1 MRRTTR
7 KSKTAREAVL
17 DELTQLIEGRH
28 PHCQTITAR
37 FLRDPEFQQ
46 ASELLAKAIE
56 EEQRCRRST
65 VINLPPAWLLPV

>member
-1 MRRTTR
+1 MRASTIRIRR
-7 KSKTAREAVL
+7 KAVL

-28 PHCQTITAR
+28 PHCQTIIAR

-56 EEQRCRRST
+56 EEQRCRRSAA
-65 VINLPPAWLLPV
+65 INLPPVWLLPV

>member
-1 MRRTTR
+1 MRTPTIRTR
-7 KSKTAREAVL
+7 REAVL

-28 PHCQTITAR
+28 PRCQTIIAR

-56 EEQRCRRST
+56 EEQRRRRSA
-65 VINLPPAWLLPV
+65 VINIPPGWLLPA

>member
-1 MRRTTR
+1 MRAPTICTR
-7 KSKTAREAVL
+7 REAVL

-28 PHCQTITAR
+28 PHCQTIIAR

-56 EEQRCRRST
+56 EEQRYRRSA
-65 VINLPPAWLLPV
+65 VIDLPPGWLLPV

>member
-1 MRRTTR
+1 MRTPTICTR
-7 KSKTAREAVL
+7 REAVL

-28 PHCQTITAR
+28 PRCQTIIAR

-56 EEQRCRRST
+56 EEQRRRRGA
-65 VINLPPAWLLPV
+65 VINIPPGWLLPV

>member
-1 MRRTTR
+1 MRTPTIRTR
-7 KSKTAREAVL
+7 REAVL

-28 PHCQTITAR
+28 PRCQTVIAR

-56 EEQRCRRST
+56 EEQRRRRSA
-65 VINLPPAWLLPV
+65 VINLPPGWLLPV

>member
-1 MRRTTR
+1 MSGPTIPTRR
-7 KSKTAREAVL
+7 KAVL

-28 PHCQTITAR
+28 PRCQTITAR

-56 EEQRCRRST
+56 EEQRRRRGAI
-65 VINLPPAWLLPV
+65 INLPPGWLLPV

>member
-1 MRRTTR
+1 MRAPTIRVR
-7 KSKTAREAVL
+7 REAVL

-28 PHCQTITAR
+28 PRCQTIIAR

-56 EEQRCRRST
+56 EEQRRRRSA
-65 VINLPPAWLLPV
+65 VINLPPGWLLPV

>member
-1 MRRTTR
+1 MRGPTIRTR
-7 KSKTAREAVL
+7 REAVL

-28 PHCQTITAR
+28 PRCQTITAR

-56 EEQRCRRST
+56 EEQRRRRSA
-65 VINLPPAWLLPV
+65 VINLPPGWLLPA

>member
-1 MRRTTR
+1 MRGPTIRTR
-7 KSKTAREAVL
+7 REAVL

-28 PHCQTITAR
+28 PRCQTIIAR

-56 EEQRCRRST
+56 EEQRRRRSA
-65 VINLPPAWLLPV
+65 VINVPPGWLLPA

>member
-1 MRRTTR
+1 MRTPTICTR
-7 KSKTAREAVL
+7 REAVL

-28 PHCQTITAR
+28 PRCQTIIAR

-56 EEQRCRRST
+56 EEQRYRRSA
-65 VINLPPAWLLPV
+65 VIDLPPGWLLPV

>member
-1 MRRTTR
+1 MRRAPR
-7 KSKTAREAVL
+7 KSKAAREAVL

-28 PHCQTITAR
+28 PRCQTIIAR

-56 EEQRCRRST
+56 EEQRHRRST
-65 VINLPPAWLLPV
+65 VINLPPGWLLPV